1 MHFIRDA
8 RSRDLAALSQ
18 RPPEGCADMSIHFCT
33 RCTAWPSAMLQ
44 VLNRWLQC
52 QLAVSVCSVADQF
65 LQWLP
70 PAPVLQRGCMMGWS
84 LLTGVPCTGSDT
96 LAIFSR
102 GGWTSSGTLPGDC
115 RSLFTS
121 FTCPRFFF
129 HEYGRRVGMVPRSS
143 LKGGKNSLMV
153 EKRTRTP
160 NTTQTK
166 QPKAHRPSLHHHE
179 VFPLC

>member
-1 MHFIRDA
+1 MHFVRDA

-129 HEYGRRVGMVPRSS
+129 PRV
-143 LKGGKNSLMV
+143 
-153 EKRTRTP
+153 RTP
-160 NTTQTK
+160 CGHGAQVIVEGREEQSDGGEKNKDTQHNPNQTTQSPQAK
-166 QPKAHRPSLHHHE
+166 S
-179 VFPLC
+179 PLS